1 MLLTRS
7 YSCVLP
13 FERYTVRA
21 NSFSPFSFL
30 SFLSLGSFCFLR
42 FFIQEESPERAA
54 FYGKF
59 MLNKRCGLK
68 YEKCYFLITIYAH
81 SYYSYNNKSRLS
93 IFGITSDRNKI
104 ETCAVSPF
112 KRFDADLSP
121 LSIGENKRS
130 LACSY

>member
-1 MLLTRS
+1 VS
-7 YSCVLP
+7 YHSNDIQCAQIHFP
-13 FERYTVRA
+13 
-21 NSFSPFSFL
+21 P
-30 SFLSLGSFCFLR
+30 SLFYRFYHFFCFLR

-59 MLNKRCGLK
+59 ILNKRCSLK
-68 YEKCYFLITIYAH
+68 YEKCHFLITIYTH
-81 SYYSYNNKSRLS
+81 FYCSYHNKSRLS
-93 IFGITSDRNKI
+93 IFGITYDRNKR